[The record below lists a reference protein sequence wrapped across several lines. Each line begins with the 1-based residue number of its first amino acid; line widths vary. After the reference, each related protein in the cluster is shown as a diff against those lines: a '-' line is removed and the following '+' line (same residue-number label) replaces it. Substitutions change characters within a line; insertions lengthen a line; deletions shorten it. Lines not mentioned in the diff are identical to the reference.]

1 MKRHAECWAAWA
13 VSLILGAAL
22 SGCDAQDRSAVDA
35 SRSVNDA
42 ATAVN
47 LSPAQWPAGEWDKY
61 IEIEKTERPGNPE
74 AIGNMGAV
82 SGSYHGLAQRAG
94 FEALL
99 QGGSS
104 VDAAMTTAMAQI
116 ALGAG
121 AGISY
126 FGIMGMVHYDAA
138 SGEAVSMNAVWNTV
152 RNETDPLSIPG
163 IRDGDF
169 FGDNSEPSGRTAL
182 VGGFMKGAEAAH
194 RRYGK
199 LPWEEILF
207 PAIFIA
213 EEGIP
218 FNFKLSLY
226 LENRKE
232 HLSRLPES
240 KALIT
245 KANGEYYEIGDRF
258 IQPAL
263 ARTLRAVAEQGVE
276 YMHTGEWAKK
286 AVSLIRADGGKMT
299 LEDLAAY
306 EVTWTEPI
314 VADHAG
320 YQVYAYNNEDG
331 YGGVNMIEALHLAE
345 AAGIAE
351 LGHWSQNPESYRRVQ
366 NLLTAGN
373 ISFMPEDLLAATY
386 SGLDLSL
393 SERLKPE
400 TAGEL
405 WRRMESGAVLMAFA
419 QKPSHS
425 DTVVAVDQ
433 WGNMTAVTHSIN
445 CVFWGRTGIIVDGV
459 SIGDPASFQQTL
471 IASLEPGSR
480 LPDPIEAGLIV
491 RDGAPIAPFA
501 SMHGGL
507 HYQTL
512 QSLINFMD
520 FDMTPKEALDA
531 PAILVPSSALTGPGQ
546 PASTVMQGDF
556 DEDLLEQVA
565 YEINQVPEEQR
576 FWHEGLWVGIYRD
589 PETGKVRAASHAHT
603 NARALAH

>member
-1 MKRHAECWAAWA
+1 MQNVGSPGPYR
-13 VSLILGAAL
+13 SFGAAL
-22 SGCDAQDRSAVDA
+22 SGCDARQQDTVDEA
-35 SRSVNDA
+35 RLKSDA

-47 LSPAQWPAGEWDKY
+47 LSPAQWPDGEWDKY
-61 IEIEKTERPGNPE
+61 IEIENTERPGNPE
-74 AIGNMGAV
+74 AIGSKGAV

-126 FGIMGMVHYDAA
+126 FGIMGMVHYDAD

-163 IRDGDF
+163 SLDGDF
-169 FGDNSEPSGRTAL
+169 FGNGSEPSGRTAL

-199 LPWEEILF
+199 LPWKEILS

-218 FNFKLSLY
+218 FNFKLDLY

-245 KANGEYYEIGDRF
+245 RADGEYYEIGDRF
-258 IQPAL
+258 TQPAL
-263 ARTLRAVAEQGVE
+263 ARTLRAVAEQGAQ
-276 YMHTGEWAKK
+276 YMHSGDWARK

-306 EVTWTEPI
+306 EVTWSEPI

-351 LGHWSQNPESYRRVQ
+351 LGHWSRNPESYRRVQ
-366 NLLTAGN
+366 SLLTAGN
-373 ISFMPEDLLAATY
+373 ISFMPEDMLAATY
-386 SGLDLSL
+386 PGLDLSL

-405 WRRMESGAVLMAFA
+405 WRRMEAGAVLMAFA
-419 QKPSHS
+419 EKPSHS

-459 SIGDPASFQQTL
+459 SIGDPASFQQAL
-471 IASLEPGSR
+471 IASVEPGSR

-491 RDGAPIAPFA
+491 RDGNPVAPFA

-512 QSLINFMD
+512 QSLVNVMD
-520 FDMTPKEALDA
+520 FGMTPKEALDA
-531 PAILVPSSALTGPGQ
+531 PAILVPGSALTGPGQ
-546 PASTVMQGDF
+546 PASTVMKGDF
-556 DEDLLEQVA
+556 DEDLLDRVA

-576 FWHEGLWVGIYRD
+576 FWHEGLWVGIHRD
-589 PETGKVRAASHAHT
+589 PETGEVRAASHAHT

>member
-1 MKRHAECWAAWA
+1 M
-13 VSLILGAAL
+13 LGAAL
-22 SGCDAQDRSAVDA
+22 SGCDPQERNDVDDPHPGNDA
-35 SRSVNDA
+35 S
-42 ATAVN
+42 TAVN
-47 LSPAQWPAGEWDKY
+47 LSPAQWPAGEWEKY
-61 IEIEKTERPGNPE
+61 IEIENTERPGNPE
-74 AIGNMGAV
+74 AIGSKGAV

-126 FGIMGMVHYDAA
+126 FGVMGMVHYDAA

-152 RNETDPLSIPG
+152 RDETDPLSIPG
-163 IRDGDF
+163 ILDGDF
-169 FGDNSEPSGRTAL
+169 FGNGSEPSGRTAL

-199 LPWEEILF
+199 LPWEEILA
-207 PAIFIA
+207 PATYIA

-218 FNFKLSLY
+218 FNFKLNLY

-258 IQPAL
+258 TQPAL
-263 ARTLRAVAEQGVE
+263 ARTLRAVAEQGAE
-276 YMHTGEWAKK
+276 YMHIGDWARK

-306 EVTWTEPI
+306 EVTWSEPM

-320 YQVYAYNNEDG
+320 YQVYAYNNEGG

-345 AAGIAE
+345 AAGIAG
-351 LGHWSQNPESYRRVQ
+351 LGHWSQNPESYGRLQ

-373 ISFMPEDLLAATY
+373 ISFMPEDMLAATY
-386 SGLDLSL
+386 PGLDLSL

-471 IASLEPGSR
+471 IASVEPGSR
-480 LPDPIEAGLIV
+480 LPDPLEVGLIFS
-491 RDGAPIAPFA
+491 DGKPVAPFA

-512 QSLINFMD
+512 QSLLNVMD
-520 FDMTPKEALDA
+520 FGMTPKEALDA